1 MNQLQAIAM
10 NEGVRRKRGLWSQQ
24 GGAIG
29 VVVVASMDP
38 PAAARTVG
46 VAGPSSTRQAGAMI
60 WNGNTWRASHRLIVS
75 ARAALNEE

>member
-24 GGAIG
+24 GRAQLERCRCLHG
-29 VVVVASMDP
+29 
-38 PAAARTVG
+38 PAGGGKNCWSCWT
-46 VAGPSSTRQAGAMI
+46 SSTRQAGAMI